1 MIYMNF
7 KDLPIKD
14 LLKQGLTSDDILNQI
29 EEDIA
34 AALDEIKQEQEEAT
48 KNETIEL
55 ARANVIHAV
64 DEYMVALGISEPF
77 SLTDETF
84 DGMVEILKVLE
95 NEIAPVEIKVTKVNT
110 KDKNPDDI
118 IAEFLK
124 SLH

>member
-1 MIYMNF
+1 MNF

-34 AALDEIKQEQEEAT
+34 TALDEIKQEQEEAT

-64 DEYMVALGISEPF
+64 DGYMVALGISEPF